1 MKEKF
6 LKVKSA
12 FGKLN
17 AKRDENS
24 EKYKMTNLLLTV
36 LFPIF
41 IVCMA
46 EINQGK
52 YPSKFILFAASRPS
66 VILFNVLIASLY
78 SMDFFFFLERVG

>member
-66 VILFNVLIASLY
+66 VILFNVLIASLIFY
-78 SMDFFFFLERVG
+78 GFLLLLERVG

>member
-52 YPSKFILFAASRPS
+52 YRPNLFYLPLQDRQ
-66 VILFNVLIASLY
+66 LFYLTY
-78 SMDFFFFLERVG
+78 

>member
-41 IVCMA
+41 ICLYGR
-46 EINQGK
+46 NKSGK
-52 YPSKFILFAASRPS
+52 IPVQIYFILPLQDRQ
-66 VILFNVLIASLY
+66 LFYLTY
-78 SMDFFFFLERVG
+78 